1 MVWQENTR
9 IIVMTTREVEKGRV
23 GQSSTF
29 LTLLFPP
36 QPLFTTMH
44 KIKGLGGGSE
54 GCMCLLPGLTSGVQ
68 SLGPTW
74 EKERTDLCN
83 FSSACHTLAVAHRYP
98 CMYPHTDT
106 DTPQ

>member
-44 KIKGLGGGSE
+44 KIKGLGGGSK
-54 GCMCLLPGLTSGVQ
+54 G
-68 SLGPTW
+68 
-74 EKERTDLCN
+74 
-83 FSSACHTLAVAHRYP
+83 
-98 CMYPHTDT
+98 
-106 DTPQ
+106 